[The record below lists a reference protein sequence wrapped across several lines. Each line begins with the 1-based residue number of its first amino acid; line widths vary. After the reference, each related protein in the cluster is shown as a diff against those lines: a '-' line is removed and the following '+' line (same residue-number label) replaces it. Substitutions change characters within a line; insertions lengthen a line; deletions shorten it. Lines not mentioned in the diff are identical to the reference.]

1 MLSFAKVVQE
11 MIIDSYILERKS
23 HYSNESLV
31 LDSGCLIF
39 GVTVMATLTSQKTK
53 MDGLIQRDGLLSL
66 SWNSLDIMMA
76 QWSFLKFRRL
86 CSFIKFWIFADFDK
100 VSSFFVNLT
109 KVSFKDYLVFQSNKK
124 IGQ

>member
-1 MLSFAKVVQE
+1 MLSFAKAVQE

-31 LDSGCLIF
+31 LDSGRLIF
-39 GVTVMATLTSQKTK
+39 GITVMAASTSQKTK
-53 MDGLIQRDGLLSL
+53 MIQRVGLLSL

-86 CSFIKFWIFADFDK
+86 CSFIKFWSFADLDK

>member
-31 LDSGCLIF
+31 LDSGRLIF
-39 GVTVMATLTSQKTK
+39 GITVMAASTSQKAK
-53 MDGLIQRDGLLSL
+53 MIQRDGLLSL

-86 CSFIKFWIFADFDK
+86 CSFIKFWSFADLDK
-100 VSSFFVNLT
+100 VSWFFVNLT

>member
-66 SWNSLDIMMA
+66 S
-76 QWSFLKFRRL
+76 
-86 CSFIKFWIFADFDK
+86 
-100 VSSFFVNLT
+100 
-109 KVSFKDYLVFQSNKK
+109 
-124 IGQ
+124 

>member
-1 MLSFAKVVQE
+1 MLSFAKAVQE

-31 LDSGCLIF
+31 LDSGRLIF
-39 GVTVMATLTSQKTK
+39 GITVMAASTSQKTK
-53 MDGLIQRDGLLSL
+53 MIQRDGLLSL

-86 CSFIKFWIFADFDK
+86 CSFIKFWSFADLDK
-100 VSSFFVNLT
+100 VSWFFVNLT

>member
-31 LDSGCLIF
+31 LDSGRLIF
-39 GVTVMATLTSQKTK
+39 GITVMAASTSQKTK
-53 MDGLIQRDGLLSL
+53 MIQRDGLLSL

-86 CSFIKFWIFADFDK
+86 CSFIKFWSFADLDK
-100 VSSFFVNLT
+100 VSWFFVNLT

>member
-1 MLSFAKVVQE
+1 